1 MRKYMKLPGDREFA
15 KIVRIKFA
23 FLITFFSIIL
33 TISSYFFINQGHF
46 SYRVN
51 RVLLGLFSGFIFAYS
66 GSMLQSSLRNPLA
79 DPYLLGIG
87 GGALLSIYVYYLVAP
102 TPSVL
107 HVPLVASIGGLSALF
122 LTILIAEAVGGSDVA
137 YVLSGIGISSFF
149 SGVAI
154 TLYYFIL
161 SRAPHTPYI
170 YAMLIGSLVDATK
183 WKVDFLLPLTLALIF
198 LYFLTAKP
206 LNALII
212 GDEYASQL
220 GFNAKYVRL
229 ITAVIAGVSSSIAVS
244 AIGIIG
250 FIGLVSPHIARLLL
264 RTSDNRFVIPLA
276 SLTGALVL
284 SLSDIAAKTF
294 LSWSVGEV
302 PAGVI
307 ASVFGAPLYVMLIL
321 RGYKWR

>member
-87 GGALLSIYVYYLVAP
+87 GGALLSIYVYYLAAP

-107 HVPLVASIGGLSALF
+107 HV
-122 LTILIAEAVGGSDVA
+122 AEAVGGSDVA

>member
-1 MRKYMKLPGDREFA
+1 MKPLGDKEFIRA
-15 KIVRIKFA
+15 VRIRFV
-23 FLITFFSIIL
+23 FLTMLFSAIL
-33 TISSYFFINQGHF
+33 VLSSYLFINQGHF
-46 SYRVN
+46 YYRVN
-51 RVLLGLFSGFIFAYS
+51 RVLLGLLSGFVFAYS

-87 GGALLSIYVYYLVAP
+87 GGALLSIYVYYLVNP

-107 HVPLVASIGGLSALF
+107 YIPLAASIGGLLALL

-137 YVLSGIGISSFF
+137 YVLSGIGITSFS

-183 WKVDFLLPLTLALIF
+183 WKVDFLLPLTLALVF
-198 LYFLTAKP
+198 LYFLIAKP
-206 LNALII
+206 LNTLII

-229 ITAVIAGVSSSIAVS
+229 ITAVVAGLSSSIAIS
-244 AIGIIG
+244 AIGMIS

-264 RTSDNRFVIPLA
+264 RTSDNRFIIPLA
-276 SLTGALVL
+276 SLTGALIL

-307 ASVFGAPLYVMLIL
+307 TSVFGAPLYVVLVL

>member
-1 MRKYMKLPGDREFA
+1 MKLLEDREFA
-15 KIVRIKFA
+15 RVAKVRFA
-23 FLITFFSIIL
+23 SIITFFLAAL
-33 TISSYFFINQGHF
+33 TLSSYFFINQGH
-46 SYRVN
+46 SHYRVN
-51 RVLLGLFSGFIFAYS
+51 RVLLGSLSGFIFAYS
-66 GSMLQSSLRNPLA
+66 GSILQSSLRNPLA

-87 GGALLSIYVYYLVAP
+87 GGALFSIYVYYLVVPAP
-102 TPSVL
+102 SFLYT
-107 HVPLVASIGGLSALF
+107 PLVASIGGLLALF

-149 SGVAI
+149 SGIAI

-170 YAMLIGSLVDATK
+170 YAMLIGSLVDATR
-183 WKVDFLLPLTLALIF
+183 WKVDFLLPLTLALIL
-198 LYFLTAKP
+198 LYFLIAKP

-220 GFNAKYVRL
+220 GFKAKYVRL
-229 ITAVIAGVSSSIAVS
+229 ITAVAAGLSSSIAVS
-244 AIGIIG
+244 AIGMIG

-284 SLSDIAAKTF
+284 SLSDMAAKTF

-307 ASVFGAPLYVMLIL
+307 TSVFGAPLYVMLVL

>member
-1 MRKYMKLPGDREFA
+1 MKPLEDRELVEVVKARFT
-15 KIVRIKFA
+15 FLTTF
-23 FLITFFSIIL
+23 FLITL
-33 TISSYFFINQGHF
+33 ALSSYLFVNQGY
-46 SYRVN
+46 SYYRVN
-51 RVLLGLFSGFIFAYS
+51 RVLLGLLSGFIFAYS

-87 GGALLSIYVYYLVAP
+87 GGALFSIYVYYLAAP

-107 HVPLVASIGGLSALF
+107 HTPLVASIGGLSALF
-122 LTILIAEAVGGSDVA
+122 LTILIAETVGGSDVA
-137 YVLSGIGISSFF
+137 YVLAGIGVSSFF

-161 SRAPHTPYI
+161 SRAPQTPYI
-170 YAMLIGSLVDATK
+170 YAMLIGSLVDATR
-183 WKVDFLLPLTLALIF
+183 WKVNFLLPLTLALIL
-198 LYFLTAKP
+198 LYFLIAKP

-229 ITAVIAGVSSSIAVS
+229 ATIIAAGLSSSIAVS
-244 AIGIIG
+244 AIGMIG

-276 SLTGALVL
+276 SLAGALAL
-284 SLSDIAAKTF
+284 SLSDMAAKTF

-307 ASVFGAPLYVMLIL
+307 TSVFGAPLYVMLVL